1 MIYNLFDCF
10 YCDSVFLQNIRF
22 KAVSVITYYCALLF
36 VLLSCKNYLQL
47 IYTITHNF
55 FNISLLVWK

>member
-1 MIYNLFDCF
+1 MIDNLFDCF

-36 VLLSCKNYLQL
+36 VLLICKKYLQS
-47 IYTITHNF
+47 INTTTHNF
-55 FNISLLVWK
+55 FNISLTLWK